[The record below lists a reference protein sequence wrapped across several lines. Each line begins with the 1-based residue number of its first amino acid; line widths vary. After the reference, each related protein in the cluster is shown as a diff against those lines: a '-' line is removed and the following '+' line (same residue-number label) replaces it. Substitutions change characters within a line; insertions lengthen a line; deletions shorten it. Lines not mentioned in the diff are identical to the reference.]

1 MFSFCS
7 FFTVKNM
14 QRAPNK
20 GAFTL
25 GLLFA
30 GRGGACCRKASA
42 CHWEEWGMGA
52 LLLGVT
58 SRRNPETTP
67 ATHEQDRQDERMAGH
82 AESLLDTSAQSRS
95 PHLEWIICVL
105 RSVTVLN
112 WDPMTREVGR
122 KEKPYCLGD
131 ACMGAIKAR

>member
-82 AESLLDTSAQSRS
+82 AVFVGHKCSESVPTPRMDNLCA
-95 PHLEWIICVL
+95 
-105 RSVTVLN
+105 
-112 WDPMTREVGR
+112 
-122 KEKPYCLGD
+122 
-131 ACMGAIKAR
+131 